1 MAITKEHKSEIVAK
15 YGKNPQDTGVPEVQI
30 ALLTARINDLAPHFE
45 KFSKDHHSR
54 VGLLK
59 MVGKRRRLLDYLKR
73 NDIPK
78 YSLVIE
84 RLGLRK

>member
-15 YGKNPQDTGVPEVQI
+15 YGKNPQGHRGAGSPDCAPHGAHQRPG
-30 ALLTARINDLAPHFE
+30 PHFE

-59 MVGKRRRLLDYLKR
+59 MVGKRRRLL
-73 NDIPK
+73 
-78 YSLVIE
+78 
-84 RLGLRK
+84 